1 MTFRIAQKGEERSI
15 FQEAWV
21 SDFMA
26 FISLLGEMCCYDMTG
41 TLFNF
46 EIILDLHKSYKNS
59 SPFPYNT
66 HPVFLKVNIFIS
78 VLQLPKPGN

>member
-46 EIILDLHKSYKNS
+46 EIILDLHKSIHKIAQR
-59 SPFPYNT
+59 
-66 HPVFLKVNIFIS
+66 VFINYGLY
-78 VLQLPKPGN
+78 